1 MILSVQMIKHWNLDK
16 MKKKKPNNLQLIDI
30 MLLQEEIILA

>member
-16 MKKKKPNNLQLIDI
+16 MKKKTNNLQLIDI